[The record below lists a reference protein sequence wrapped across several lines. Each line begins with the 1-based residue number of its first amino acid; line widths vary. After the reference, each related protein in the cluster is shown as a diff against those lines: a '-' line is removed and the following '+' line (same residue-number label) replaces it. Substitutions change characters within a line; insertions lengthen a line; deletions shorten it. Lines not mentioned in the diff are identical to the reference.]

1 MVRNTTG
8 GSKTKSQARK
18 SFKDKDT
25 NDTFTSLRTPQNEF
39 EQIAIVTKLLGN
51 GMCYVSIPSLST
63 LPLICHIRGKF
74 RGRSKKNNIVNIGS
88 TILVGLRDWETPHF
102 KNTDLLQIILNNT
115 NNNNNNNNTLHNNN
129 EEDIIFSNTSTT
141 TPHIDHHHDHPHDHF
156 DIHDFDDFIDI

>member
-25 NDTFTSLRTPQNEF
+25 TDTFTSLRTPQNEF

-102 KNTDLLQIILNNT
+102 KNTDLLQILNT
-115 NNNNNNNNTLHNNN
+115 SSEPIHNNNTILPP
-129 EEDIIFSNTSTT
+129 EDIIFSNTTT
-141 TPHIDHHHDHPHDHF
+141 HTHTHHHDHHPDHF